1 MISESSARNFKI
13 LQWAMT
19 TNEEEPNHKNGV
31 ALVECQADKGR
42 TFQVLCVVHDSDEGT
57 FYTPYALMLTGSLF
71 PLMNK
76 LRPPENLRGAWV
88 WHPAGASV

>member
-1 MISESSARNFKI
+1 MISESSARNFDI
-13 LQWAMT
+13 LQWAMAN
-19 TNEEEPNHKNGV
+19 NEDDPNHING
-31 ALVECQADKGR
+31 AAIVECKADKGR

-76 LRPPENLRGAWV
+76 LQPPENLKGTWV
-88 WHPAGASV
+88 WDEDGASV